1 MSIEQLSYLAQTVA
15 AVGVIASL
23 IFVGIQ
29 IRHNTREIQ
38 RNEHNSTMAQ
48 WTVIRQAI
56 AQNAIS
62 PSS

>member
-29 IRHNTREIQ
+29 IRHNTREVQ
-38 RNEHNSTMAQ
+38 RNEHNSTMA
-48 WTVIRQAI
+48 
-56 AQNAIS
+56 
-62 PSS
+62 